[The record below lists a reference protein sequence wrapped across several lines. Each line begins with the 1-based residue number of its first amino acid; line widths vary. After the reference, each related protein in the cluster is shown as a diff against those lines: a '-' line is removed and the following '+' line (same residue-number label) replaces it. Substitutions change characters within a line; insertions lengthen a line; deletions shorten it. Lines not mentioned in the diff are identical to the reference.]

1 MYQFKTNTS
10 CVIKNAKQTIS
21 VLSVHVTI
29 DNSNK
34 DLGKLEFKTLIKHFC
49 LDTINQYEWHQ
60 DVCEMIADDLYHEI
74 NAKYPHRWVQIE
86 VSEDG
91 ENGAVSTYQAVTNK
105 SNLTGTDYEH
115 HNPDHSF
122 KGTPTVPTVFERV
135 AVTGMTEADKAEIL
149 AAISKMLGDNTAV
162 IVDAVHSSQT
172 GQYWPPGFPRNPG
185 QFPGIG
191 DIMVD

>member
-1 MYQFKTNTS
+1 MHQFKTNS
-10 CVIKNAKQTIS
+10 FCVVQKSENSQSLFA
-21 VLSVHVTI
+21 VTVSI
-29 DNSNK
+29 ENTNK
-34 DLGKLEFKTLIKHFC
+34 DLDKTQFKALVKLFC
-49 LDTINQYEWHQ
+49 IGATSQYNWHA

-115 HNPDHSF
+115 HNPDYSF
-122 KGTPTVPTVFERV
+122 KGTPTAPTVFERV

-162 IVDAVHSSQT
+162 IINAVNNNQV